1 MSEQDG
7 MQSALL
13 KTWNSLRLHLKGSS
27 FSPLRPLGPG
37 LASLW
42 LGRGSGGA
50 PFVFPSVFLPV
61 FPPLRL
67 VRCSRLESRAQAEV
81 GLPFWL
87 KLAILIRHKLDL
99 DCLRELSK
107 SRGNLPELLFWP
119 SDRKLPNN
127 FTVRVVAERP
137 LSRSIRTL
145 CTVAANLKRFAQTHD
160 GRI

>member
-1 MSEQDG
+1 MPEQGG
-7 MQSALL
+7 MRVALL
-13 KTWNSLRLHLKGSS
+13 RTRESALRLHLKGSS
-27 FSPLRPLGPG
+27 FSPPAAPCPG

-50 PFVFPSVFLPV
+50 PFLFPSVFLPV

-99 DCLRELSK
+99 NCLRDLSK
-107 SRGNLPELLFWP
+107 SGATYQ
-119 SDRKLPNN
+119 N
-127 FTVRVVAERP
+127 FFTGQAAENRQ
-137 LSRSIRTL
+137 ITL
-145 CTVAANLKRFAQTHD
+145 QLEW
-160 GRI
+160 

>member
-1 MSEQDG
+1 MPNGRNASGLAQNPG
-7 MQSALL
+7 H
-13 KTWNSLRLHLKGSS
+13 SLRLYLTVLPSS
-27 FSPLRPLGPG
+27 PPAAPCPG

-50 PFVFPSVFLPV
+50 PFCFPSVFLPV

-67 VRCSRLESRAQAEV
+67 VRCSRLESRAQAKV

-107 SRGNLPELLFWP
+107 SRGNLPELLYWP
-119 SDRKLPNN
+119 SGRKPPDY
-127 FTVRVVAERP
+127 FIVGVVV
-137 LSRSIRTL
+137 SSS
-145 CTVAANLKRFAQTHD
+145 K
-160 GRI
+160 

>member
-1 MSEQDG
+1 MPAVRIRMVAMDLAQNPG
-7 MQSALL
+7 H
-13 KTWNSLRLHLKGSS
+13 SLRLYLTSSS
-27 FSPLRPLGPG
+27 FSPPAAPCPG

-50 PFVFPSVFLPV
+50 PFLFPSVFLPV

-99 DCLRELSK
+99 NCLRDLSK
-107 SRGNLPELLFWP
+107 SDCNRPELLWRP
-119 SDRKLPNN
+119 SGRKPPDN
-127 FTVRVVAERP
+127 FTVRV
-137 LSRSIRTL
+137 SS
-145 CTVAANLKRFAQTHD
+145 K
-160 GRI
+160 